1 MSEKIKFF
9 QKRNVFSS
17 FYHDFSFDEK
27 FSTLFEKIK
36 QIMNLNAF
44 ENLIFSKNIFRVEIS
59 NSIQFQ
65 LIVVNLLDFIHFEN
79 KKQNVRDVNLIH
91 KFVKFYM
98 NNEKNIILIVIF
110 VMNEF
115 ANQIVFKK
123 IRDVDSEKKRII
135 DIITKSNILRIDTNS
150 KKTNLIFVRNEN
162 VKFKRD
168 WHVVKNFDFEIDE
181 RKIKNKNNE
190 KSFFFEKNNFKFFS
204 FFNVEISNLRY
215 RFNQVFFDQIR
226 FELFKFIENIRFDII
241 TTRNEFEKFDSNR
254 VTFEKQKVFLIKINQ
269 KFQIFSK
276 NVINDQYNN
285 SFFKNHLSIKKRFC
299 VVIVNFH
306 DNFEISFRENET
318 RWIVSKNKN
327 KKSMRNDNNNKYRIR
342 KKTIDKIQKLLRIN
356 REKKI
361 IVYLTLRIAF
371 DE

>member
-9 QKRNVFSS
+9 QKRNVFSN

-59 NSIQFQ
+59 ISIQFQ

-123 IRDVDSEKKRII
+123 FRDIDSEKKSII

-150 KKTNLIFVRNEN
+150 KKK
-162 VKFKRD
+162 KF
-168 WHVVKNFDFEIDE
+168 NFC
-181 RKIKNKNNE
+181 
-190 KSFFFEKNNFKFFS
+190 
-204 FFNVEISNLRY
+204 
-215 RFNQVFFDQIR
+215 
-226 FELFKFIENIRFDII
+226 
-241 TTRNEFEKFDSNR
+241 
-254 VTFEKQKVFLIKINQ
+254 
-269 KFQIFSK
+269 SK
-276 NVINDQYNN
+276 
-285 SFFKNHLSIKKRFC
+285 
-299 VVIVNFH
+299 
-306 DNFEISFRENET
+306 
-318 RWIVSKNKN
+318 
-327 KKSMRNDNNNKYRIR
+327 
-342 KKTIDKIQKLLRIN
+342 
-356 REKKI
+356 
-361 IVYLTLRIAF
+361 
-371 DE
+371 